1 MSRFSSRL
9 DRKCQVFLNKTLI
22 LPVLTKV
29 SKDPL
34 LIVALIPLIFHENI
48 FKVVFDGISGKLSD
62 FEFVEDAFT
71 VILNFSKVACLGLEI
86 LEISDFAFKFDSSV
100 F

>member
-1 MSRFSSRL
+1 
-9 DRKCQVFLNKTLI
+9 
-22 LPVLTKV
+22 
-29 SKDPL
+29 L
-34 LIVALIPLIFHENI
+34 LIVALIPLTFHENI

-100 F
+100 FWGFALFLLKFFSVSLSSLILGFL